1 VLRLTVKFRL
11 FPLVNAVVLSFV
23 AFVALY
29 PFLYMV
35 NISLSDSVSVMKGE
49 VNWWPK
55 GVNFRMY
62 EIVLGD
68 PRIWTGYANSVKYTV
83 LGTAVALFVTSFGA
97 YALSKKKMALRK
109 TFTLMIVFTM
119 LFSGGMIPTFLV
131 VKSLGMLNT
140 IWAMVLPGAVNTW
153 YLIIMRTFFS
163 EFPSELEEAGKIDG
177 LTDLGIF
184 LRIVIPLSKAV
195 FATIGLFYAVGIWN
209 NFLAPLMYLRLPELF
224 PLQVILREI
233 VLLGKPGMNQAT
245 VGGDDL
251 ILEDSLRFATIVVS
265 TVPILLVY
273 PFLQKYF
280 VQGAMIGS
288 LKG

>member
-1 VLRLTVKFRL
+1 
-11 FPLVNAVVLSFV
+11 
-23 AFVALY
+23 
-29 PFLYMV
+29 MV